1 VVGWERCQS
10 IEEIE
15 TRRMVVIRK
24 WQWQYWQS
32 CDRLKI
38 GWKNG
43 RKKLKKVGRVTL
55 WRTRRRSY
63 VRSGSGQVGVVSV
76 DRGHQG
82 GSNGTG

>member
-43 RKKLKKVGRVTL
+43 RKKLKKVGRVTI
-55 WRTRRRSY
+55 RRSRRRCK
-63 VRSGSGQVGVVSV
+63 VGSGSGWVGVVSI
-76 DRGHQG
+76 DRGDRNA
-82 GSNGTG
+82 SNGGN